1 MKILIKTKQRNQMR
15 TFAALTLATT
25 ALAMKVNPN
34 FELAQIAVRAKL
46 EANVTSYQEDASADN
61 CCIINNGHNFEGDS
75 VKLCID
81 GEE

>member
-1 MKILIKTKQRNQMR
+1 MR

-46 EANVTSYQEDASADN
+46 EADVTSYQEDEDAPEDN
-61 CCIINNGHNFEGDS
+61 CCIIYSEPNF
-75 VKLCID
+75 
-81 GEE
+81 